1 MASEYRWFTCA
12 TLQAAALPGP
22 SRSVLFLEG
31 SPDVKR
37 NATPVT
43 PSLLSQRETLGSAS
57 GAKHRSCGS
66 ALKVAQ
72 RTLAETLSRAPRP
85 AERTAAATS
94 ALPTAA
100 AGHGYKAQIGNRE
113 VRSEW
118 SSTLPS
124 NA

>member
-12 TLQAAALPGP
+12 TLRAADLPGP

-72 RTLAETLSRAPRP
+72 RTLAETAVQSP
-85 AERTAAATS
+85 
-94 ALPTAA
+94 A
-100 AGHGYKAQIGNRE
+100 AGRAHRGGHFRFTHSRGRARLQ
-113 VRSEW
+113 
-118 SSTLPS
+118 STDRKPGS
-124 NA
+124 KE